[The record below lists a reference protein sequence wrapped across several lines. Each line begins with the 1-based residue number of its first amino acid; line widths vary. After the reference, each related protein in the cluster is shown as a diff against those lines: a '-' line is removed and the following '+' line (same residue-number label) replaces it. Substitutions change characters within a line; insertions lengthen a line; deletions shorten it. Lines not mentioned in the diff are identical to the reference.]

1 MDMAHAIMD
10 PLNLFSRSV
19 IRACGR
25 SSSSQR
31 IATLVEPNNSARYL
45 AARYLGEDNQE
56 HPVGKI
62 SLPTMLWRYRRLAGD
77 SGLLVAKLSRR
88 VSGALARTEAIR
100 VPDHVRLEI
109 ELPLTERARSQIRR
123 GQRGNLQRIAKN
135 NLSYR
140 VTQNPADFDRFY
152 FDMHRPYV
160 ESRYGSRA
168 ELFSY
173 EQARDIF
180 RGGVLMWALQHDR
193 IVAGRLIKTDGDTA
207 RAVLF
212 GTQAGGK
219 APVQAG
225 AHSALYHYSIQWA
238 TEQGFKRLDVGRSR
252 PVLADGVLVAKRR
265 WGAELGSADTDHD
278 LLVYWNEC
286 TDAVRQFLAET
297 PLIFRDDAGLSGI
310 TAILPGHDCGL
321 AAARAQASR
330 HWIEGLRRLIVIC
343 DRPVGSRESSQHED
357 AGPVWIAPATTP
369 AGCLRAARSLAGEG
383 LH

>member
-1 MDMAHAIMD
+1 M
-10 PLNLFSRSV
+10 LFAKVS
-19 IRACGR
+19 
-25 SSSSQR
+25 
-31 IATLVEPNNSARYL
+31 
-45 AARYLGEDNQE
+45 
-56 HPVGKI
+56 
-62 SLPTMLWRYRRLAGD
+62 RRL
-77 SGLLVAKLSRR
+77 SGV
-88 VSGALARTEAIR
+88 LARTKAIR
-100 VPDHVRLEI
+100 VPDHIRLEI
-109 ELPLTERARSQIRR
+109 KLPLTERARSQIRR

-140 VTQNPADFDRFY
+140 VSQNSADFDRFY

-160 ESRYGSRA
+160 ESRYGPRA

-180 RGGVLMWALQHDR
+180 RGGVLMWALQNDR

-212 GTQAGGK
+212 GTEAGGK
-219 APVQAG
+219 APVKAG

-252 PVLADGVLVAKRR
+252 PALADGVLVAKRR
-265 WGAELGSADTDHD
+265 WGAELGCADTHHD
-278 LLVYWNEC
+278 LLVHWDAC

-297 PLIFRDDAGLSGI
+297 PLIFRDEAGLSGI
-310 TAILPGHDCGL
+310 TATLPGHDGEM
-321 AAARAQASR
+321 AAVRAQASR

-343 DRPVGSRESSQHED
+343 DRPVGSRQSSQHD
-357 AGPVWIAPATTP
+357 DPGPIWIAPATTP
-369 AGCLRAARSLAGEG
+369 AGCLRAARPLTGEG